1 MIKIMLI
8 PSSKQK
14 SADELIIIFLRI
26 YDVLNK
32 HFTGQFG
39 EERLRTLYQ
48 NHIETPFLLT
58 QYKVK
63 AIQLRAFLW
72 LESVILATPI
82 HILADCKRKI
92 IKSIFTHALF
102 LAINDQTSKNDS
114 LKLNAIRISAK
125 LYKAVKLKK
134 KHEYEELILNHLLKL
149 MMEDEKD
156 SVRKECITQ
165 IDLNEKTI
173 PYVVMRSLDRSAK
186 VRVEVYRVLKSS
198 TRIGFLQL
206 DIADRTHLILNG
218 LNDYEQEVRD
228 ACREYIIHSVCINK
242 DAVK

>member
-14 SADELIIIFLRI
+14 SADELIVIFLRI

-39 EERLRTLYQ
+39 EDRLRSLYQ

-82 HILADCKRKI
+82 NILADCKRKI

-102 LAINDQTSKNDS
+102 LAINDQSSKNDS

-134 KHEYEELILNHLLKL
+134 K
-149 MMEDEKD
+149 
-156 SVRKECITQ
+156 
-165 IDLNEKTI
+165 
-173 PYVVMRSLDRSAK
+173 
-186 VRVEVYRVLKSS
+186 
-198 TRIGFLQL
+198 
-206 DIADRTHLILNG
+206 
-218 LNDYEQEVRD
+218 
-228 ACREYIIHSVCINK
+228 
-242 DAVK
+242 